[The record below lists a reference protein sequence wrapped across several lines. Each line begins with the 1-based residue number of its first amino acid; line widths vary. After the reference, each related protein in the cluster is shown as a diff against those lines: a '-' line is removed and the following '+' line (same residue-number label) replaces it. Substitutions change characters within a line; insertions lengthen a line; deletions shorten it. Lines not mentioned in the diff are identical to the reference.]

1 MKIILKFP
9 GAPIKVG
16 KKRIAEGGP
25 LQALVINNKVSNVC
39 SGGDGEADAEMVC
52 EAVAEGLGL
61 SSSSMVFPSSTGV
74 IGWRLPAK
82 ELAEDVIP
90 EAIKNLQTK
99 SVLNAAQAIMTTDRY
114 PKVRSKTLSNG
125 ARIVAIAKG
134 AGMIE

>member
-90 EAIKNLQTK
+90 EAIKNLQTN

-114 PKVRSKTLSNG
+114 PKVRSRTLSNG

>member
-90 EAIKNLQTK
+90 EAIKNLQTN

>member
-16 KKRIAEGGP
+16 KKRIAKGGP

-99 SVLNAAQAIMTTDRY
+99 SVLNAAEAIMTTDRY

>member
-90 EAIKNLQTK
+90 EAIKNLQTN
-99 SVLNAAQAIMTTDRY
+99 SVLNAAEAIMTTDRY